1 MLPDPDAVMSFESTL
16 PMGAAELGRAS
27 AFRRTIEDE
36 LREQRGDDYR
46 ITSRLSSLDP
56 SLHQDLLRFEQ
67 KGRQS
72 ELLEVMA
79 GAVRHSSAVTV
90 HLQLQAHVLALT
102 LFPMHRLVHCVLP
115 MARFFELQLTDLEVL
130 RVEKTHMQVPDLHT
144 LTQAPAQA
152 HFASL
157 GKLLWEMA
165 LRGSRDELL
174 PEIAGQV
181 AYRITPTLDVSALE
195 LTGSLAS
202 ACDKLK
208 RQTTSLREIAEWPGF
223 DRPRAMRMLN
233 GLYLQ
238 AGLMVS
244 RMHPA
249 AAPDSWFGS
258 RS

>member
-1 MLPDPDAVMSFESTL
+1 MTFESTL
-16 PMGAAELGRAS
+16 PMGAANLVRAS
-27 AFRRTIEDE
+27 AFRRSIDDD
-36 LREQRGDDYR
+36 RRGDDDR
-46 ITSRLSSLDP
+46 VTSRLSSLDP

-90 HLQLQAHVLALT
+90 HLQLHEHVIALT
-102 LFPMHRLVHCVLP
+102 VFPVHRLVHCQVA
-115 MARFFELQLTDLEVL
+115 MAAFFELQLTELEVL
-130 RVEKTHMQVPDLHT
+130 RVEKAHMQVPDLQT
-144 LTQAPAQA
+144 LAQSHVQAQ
-152 HFASL
+152 FAPL
-157 GKLLWEMA
+157 GKLLWELS

-174 PEIAGQV
+174 PEIAGQA
-181 AYRITPTLDVSALE
+181 AYRITPTVDLSALE

-202 ACDKLK
+202 ACEKLQ

-244 RMHPA
+244 RTHPA
-249 AAPDSWFGS
+249 ATNEGWFSGS
-258 RS
+258 R

>member
-1 MLPDPDAVMSFESTL
+1 MTFESTL
-16 PMGAAELGRAS
+16 PMGAADMVRAS
-27 AFRRTIEDE
+27 AFRRSIDDD
-36 LREQRGDDYR
+36 RRGDDDR

-90 HLQLQAHVLALT
+90 HLQLHEHVIALT
-102 LFPMHRLVHCVLP
+102 VFPVHRLVHCPLSMP
-115 MARFFELQLTDLEVL
+115 KFFDLQLTDLEVL
-130 RVEKTHMQVPDLHT
+130 RVEKAHMQMPDLQT
-144 LTQAPAQA
+144 LAQSHVQAQ
-152 HFASL
+152 FAPL
-157 GKLLWEMA
+157 GKLLWELS

-174 PEIAGQV
+174 PEIAGQA
-181 AYRITPTLDVSALE
+181 AYRITPTVDLSALE
-195 LTGSLAS
+195 LSGSLAS
-202 ACDKLK
+202 ACEKLQ

-244 RMHPA
+244 RTHPA
-249 AAPDSWFGS
+249 ATNEGWFSGS
-258 RS
+258 R

>member
-1 MLPDPDAVMSFESTL
+1 MTFESTL
-16 PMGAAELGRAS
+16 PMGAADLVRAS
-27 AFRRTIEDE
+27 AFRRSIDDD
-36 LREQRGDDYR
+36 RRGDDDR
-46 ITSRLSSLDP
+46 VTSRLSSLDP

-90 HLQLQAHVLALT
+90 HLQLHEHVIALT
-102 LFPMHRLVHCVLP
+102 VFPVHRLVHCQVA
-115 MARFFELQLTDLEVL
+115 MAAFFELQLTELEVL
-130 RVEKTHMQVPDLHT
+130 RVEKAHMQVPDLQT
-144 LTQAPAQA
+144 LAQSHVQAQ
-152 HFASL
+152 FAPL
-157 GKLLWEMA
+157 GKLLWELS

-174 PEIAGQV
+174 PEIAGQA
-181 AYRITPTLDVSALE
+181 AYRITPTVDLSALE

-202 ACDKLK
+202 ACEKLQ

-244 RMHPA
+244 RTHPA
-249 AAPDSWFGS
+249 ATNEGWFSGS
-258 RS
+258 R